1 MPKNKGAFYEL
12 GRVVHGFNFSTSMT
26 ESDVACAILE
36 AFPVLGSLTKVT

>member
-12 GRVVHGFNFSTSMT
+12 GRVVHGFKFSMT